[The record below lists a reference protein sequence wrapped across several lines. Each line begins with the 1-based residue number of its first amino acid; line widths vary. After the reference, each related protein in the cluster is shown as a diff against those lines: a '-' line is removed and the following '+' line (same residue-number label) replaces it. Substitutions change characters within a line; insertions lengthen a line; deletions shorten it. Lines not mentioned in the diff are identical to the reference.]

1 MKTQSAPAGLPVTP
15 PIAALPRLFTLIELL
30 IVIAIIAILASML
43 LPALNKA
50 RSKAQEARCLGN
62 QRQIFT
68 GVAMYTDDFRGI
80 LPPNFRSVTGSSAGE
95 TRSLSENGFAYPNVG
110 LGVVAAG
117 GYFGGQADYT
127 RKVQDGIIDR
137 PRILRCPANPPGG
150 WIAEKNF
157 SDYIY
162 ARDCSNVYCTLPSFN
177 MPFNRLKREVLTFCV
192 TGDFLLRNGVEG
204 KYAGIL
210 PGHNGGITVVRAN
223 GSAHWVPVGLYR
235 TASSL
240 EWRLKRIDNMN

>member
-1 MKTQSAPAGLPVTP
+1 MPRQPEADFYRHRHVYGRLPGDSAAELPFRDRQFGRGDP
-15 PIAALPRLFTLIELL
+15 L
-30 IVIAIIAILASML
+30 IVGKRL
-43 LPALNKA
+43 
-50 RSKAQEARCLGN
+50 R
-62 QRQIFT
+62 
-68 GVAMYTDDFRGI
+68 
-80 LPPNFRSVTGSSAGE
+80 
-95 TRSLSENGFAYPNVG
+95 LSECRAWRGC
-110 LGVVAAG
+110 
-117 GYFGGQADYT
+117 GGQADYT

-162 ARDCSNVYCTLPSFN
+162 ARDCSNVYGTLPSFN

>member
-1 MKTQSAPAGLPVTP
+1 MKKN
-15 PIAALPRLFTLIELL
+15 FTLIELL
-30 IVIAIIAILASML
+30 VVIAIIAILAAML
-43 LPALNKA
+43 MPALNKA

-68 GVAMYTDDFRGI
+68 GIAMYTDDFRGI

-162 ARDCSNVYCTLPSFN
+162 ARD
-177 MPFNRLKREVLTFCV
+177 
-192 TGDFLLRNGVEG
+192 
-204 KYAGIL
+204 
-210 PGHNGGITVVRAN
+210 
-223 GSAHWVPVGLYR
+223 
-235 TASSL
+235 
-240 EWRLKRIDNMN
+240 